1 MRRRRGLRRVAGMAA
16 VGGVAHYAGRKSA
29 QAEERGKQVEAQQ
42 AQAAPAPAQ
51 AAPAPAQAAPQPSDD
66 DKLERLKKLGELRDS
81 GVITEAEFGVEK
93 QKILASL

>member
-29 QAEERGKQVEAQQ
+29 QAEERGKQVEAQE
-42 AQAAPAPAQ
+42 AQAAPAE
-51 AAPAPAQAAPQPSDD
+51 AAPQPSDD

>member
-42 AQAAPAPAQ
+42 AQAAPA
-51 AAPAPAQAAPQPSDD
+51 QAAPQPSDD

>member
-29 QAEERGKQVEAQQ
+29 QAEERGKQVEAQE
-42 AQAAPAPAQ
+42 AQAAPAE
-51 AAPAPAQAAPQPSDD
+51 AAPQPSDD
-66 DKLERLKKLGELRDS
+66 DKLERFKKLGELRDS

>member
-1 MRRRRGLRRVAGMAA
+1 MAA

-42 AQAAPAPAQ
+42 AQAAPAE
-51 AAPAPAQAAPQPSDD
+51 AAPQQSDD
-66 DKLERLKKLGELRDS
+66 DKLERLKKLGDLRDS

>member
-42 AQAAPAPAQ
+42 AQAAQEQ
-51 AAPAPAQAAPQPSDD
+51 ATPQPSGD
-66 DKLERLKKLGELRDS
+66 DKLEKLKKLGELRDS

>member
-16 VGGVAHYAGRKSA
+16 VGGVGYYAGKKSA
-29 QAEERGKQVEAQQ
+29 ESSERGKQVEAQQ
-42 AQAAPAPAQ
+42 AQAAPAE
-51 AAPAPAQAAPQPSDD
+51 AAPQQSDD
-66 DKLERLKKLGELRDS
+66 DKLEQLKKLGELRDS

>member
-42 AQAAPAPAQ
+42 AQAAPAE
-51 AAPAPAQAAPQPSDD
+51 AAPAQDAPQPSDD

>member
-1 MRRRRGLRRVAGMAA
+1 MRRRGLRRVATMAA

-42 AQAAPAPAQ
+42 AQAAPQ
-51 AAPAPAQAAPQPSDD
+51 EAAPEASAD
-66 DKLERLKKLGELRDS
+66 DKLEQLKKLGALKDA

-93 QKILASL
+93 QKILASM

>member
-16 VGGVAHYAGRKSA
+16 VGGVGYYAGKKSA
-29 QAEERGKQVEAQQ
+29 EANERGKQVEAQQ
-42 AQAAPAPAQ
+42 AQAAPEQ
-51 AAPAPAQAAPQPSDD
+51 ATPQPSGD
-66 DKLERLKKLGELRDS
+66 DKLEKLKKLGELRDS

>member
-1 MRRRRGLRRVAGMAA
+1 MRRRGLRRVAGMAA

-42 AQAAPAPAQ
+42 AQAAPQ
-51 AAPAPAQAAPQPSDD
+51 EAAPEASADE
-66 DKLERLKKLGELRDS
+66 KLEQLKKLGALKDA

-93 QKILASL
+93 QKILASM